1 MKMKKTIIVLCCVI
15 IASIGIVLT
24 GCGSSGSDK
33 DAESSSDKYADSPYV
48 GTWEPSEA
56 ELDGVKVDD
65 PDALLGSIS
74 VMINEDG
81 TAIFMG
87 NGVRID
93 DL

>member
-1 MKMKKTIIVLCCVI
+1 M
-15 IASIGIVLT
+15 G
-24 GCGSSGSDK
+24 GS
-33 DAESSSDKYADSPYV
+33 A
-48 GTWEPSEA
+48 TSEYS
-56 ELDGVKVDD
+56 GVKVDD

-93 DL
+93 DLWEPTEDGLKLWKEGEDGAEYFVYEDGKLVLELELEVGHATAYFEKED